1 MDENEGDRN
10 YMGLPPV
17 KYWENRTPPES
28 HYHPIDPCSPPP
40 PCNINLRA
48 LSEYAKQTGRKI
60 IELSYEEVQ
69 RFALEPEE

>member
-1 MDENEGDRN
+1 
-10 YMGLPPV
+10 MGSPPV

-28 HYHPIDPCSPPP
+28 YYQPIDPCSPPP

-60 IELSYEEVQ
+60 IDISYDEVQ
-69 RFALEPEE
+69 RFAVGPEE